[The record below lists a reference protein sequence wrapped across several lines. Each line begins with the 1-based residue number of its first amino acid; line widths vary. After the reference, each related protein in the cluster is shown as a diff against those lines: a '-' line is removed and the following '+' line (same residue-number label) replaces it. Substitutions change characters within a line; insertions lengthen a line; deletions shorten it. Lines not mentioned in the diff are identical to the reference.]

1 MTDESKDMG
10 RRRFLVGATS
20 VAGAAGVALLAT
32 PYVFSML
39 PSARAKAAGAPVDVD
54 ISGVEPGMMVI
65 HEWRGQPIWIVN
77 RTQPMMAQ
85 LLKNASL
92 LADPDSRNSEQP
104 ESCQNVPRS
113 MVDHPNWL
121 VLVGICTHLGC
132 SPVPKMKMGP
142 DSGLGNDWP
151 GGFFCPCHGSRY
163 DLSGRVFKNMPAPK
177 NLRVPPYV
185 FVSDT
190 KLIVG
195 EEKKG
200 ESS

>member
-1 MTDESKDMG
+1 MTDESGDMG

-39 PSARAKAAGAPVDVD
+39 PSARARAAGAPVEVD
-54 ISGVEPGMMVI
+54 ISGVEPGMMI
-65 HEWRGQPIWIVN
+65 TQEWRGQPIWIVN
-77 RTQPMMAQ
+77 RTLAMMAQ
-85 LLKNASL
+85 LPKNTPL
-92 LADPDSRNSEQP
+92 LADPDSRDSDQP
-104 ESCQNVPRS
+104 ESCRNPDRS
-113 MVDHPNWL
+113 MASRPNWL

-132 SPVPKMKMGP
+132 SPLSKMKMGP
-142 DSGLGNDWP
+142 DSGMGNDWP
-151 GGFFCPCHGSRY
+151 GGFFCPCHGSKY
-163 DLSGRVFKNMPAPK
+163 DLSGRVFKNVPAPR

-195 EEKKG
+195 KENKG